1 MYCFATNF
9 YAIVFPNKMNIKLIG
24 IVNPAIAIG
33 ILMSN
38 SAYYDAINKLNA
50 YPKLKIH
57 GNNAVIST

>member
-1 MYCFATNF
+1 
-9 YAIVFPNKMNIKLIG
+9 MNIKLIG
-24 IVNPAIAIG
+24 IVNPAIMMG

-38 SAYYDAINKLNA
+38 SAYSDAINKLNA